1 MKDWAYLLGLMWLPV
16 AVKATIVVGPTSDT
30 LGATEKIA
38 RMSSPI
44 GETINFAASRLMG
57 PGRCLLEPR
66 LVVMVWWAM
75 YLTLAN
81 VVSRDMVESLPVG
94 GSNS

>member
-1 MKDWAYLLGLMWLPV
+1 
-16 AVKATIVVGPTSDT
+16 VKATIVVGPTGDT

-38 RMSSPI
+38 RMSSSI

-66 LVVMVWWAM
+66 LVVMVWWGHVLDARQCC
-75 YLTLAN
+75 LEGQGGELAGRRVKFLRKH
-81 VVSRDMVESLPVG
+81 VVRPHRRVG
-94 GSNS
+94 